1 MEPIAHHGIDGE
13 IVTADNFF
21 QIPRIMGVLNV
32 TPDSFSDGGA
42 YPSTDR
48 ALARALEMVE
58 EGATLIDIGGESTRP
73 GSDRV
78 DATEQKRRIL
88 DVVEQ
93 VGSAIP
99 DDVIVSVDTTLSEVA
114 RAALDAGA
122 GMVNDISAGRD
133 DPGMFPLIAER
144 GVPCC
149 LMHMQ
154 GTPKTMQD
162 DPQYSDAVGEVR
174 EFLAERA
181 EAAQQA
187 GVEPGQVIVDP
198 GIGFGK
204 RTVHNL
210 QLIAQL
216 NKIVELG
223 YPVLLGTSRKR
234 FMGEISGA
242 ADPGQRMPATVVTT
256 GWGLC
261 AGARIFRVHDVWQNR
276 QALDLT
282 QALLSEEGGS
292 GSV

>member
-1 MEPIAHHGIDGE
+1 MIERD
-13 IVTADNFF
+13 FF
-21 QIPRIMGVLNV
+21 QTPRIMGILNV

-73 GSDRV
+73 GADRV
-78 DATEQKRRIL
+78 DAAEQKRRIL

-93 VGSAIP
+93 VSGTVP
-99 DDVIVSVDTTLSEVA
+99 GEVLVSVDTTLSEVA

-122 GMVNDISAGRD
+122 GMVNDVSAGRD
-133 DPGMFPLIAER
+133 DPEIFSLVAER
-144 GVPCC
+144 GVPYC

-162 DPQYSDAVGEVR
+162 DPQYSDVIKEVR

-187 GVEPGQVIVDP
+187 GVESRNIIVDP

-204 RTVHNL
+204 RTAHNL

-234 FMGEISGA
+234 FMGEIFGA
-242 ADPGQRMPATVVTT
+242 SDPGQRVPATVVTT

-261 AGARIFRVHDVWQNR
+261 TGARIFRVHDVWQNR
-276 QALDLT
+276 QALDLA
-282 QALLSEEGGS
+282 QALLAEES
-292 GSV
+292 D

>member
-1 MEPIAHHGIDGE
+1 MSD
-13 IVTADNFF
+13 FF
-21 QIPRIMGVLNV
+21 QTPRIMGILNV

-73 GSDRV
+73 GADRV
-78 DATEQKRRIL
+78 DAAEQKRRIL

-93 VGSAIP
+93 VSGTVPGEAL
-99 DDVIVSVDTTLSEVA
+99 VSVDTTLSEVA

-122 GMVNDISAGRD
+122 GMVNDVSAGRD
-133 DPGMFPLIAER
+133 DPEILSLVAER
-144 GVPCC
+144 GVPYC

-162 DPQYSDAVGEVR
+162 DPRYADVVEEVR

-181 EAAQQA
+181 EVAQQA
-187 GVEPGQVIVDP
+187 GVEPGKIIVDP

-204 RTVHNL
+204 RTAHNL

-216 NKIVELG
+216 NRIVELG

-234 FMGEISGA
+234 FMGEVSGA
-242 ADPGQRMPATVVTT
+242 SDPGQRVPATVVAT
-256 GWGLC
+256 GWGLR

-276 QALDLT
+276 QALDLV
-282 QALLSEEGGS
+282 QALLAEEGD
-292 GSV
+292 

>member
-1 MEPIAHHGIDGE
+1 MKD
-13 IVTADNFF
+13 FF
-21 QIPRIMGVLNV
+21 QTPRIMGILNV

-42 YPSTDR
+42 YPSTSR

-73 GSDRV
+73 GADRV
-78 DATEQKRRIL
+78 DAEEQKRRIL

-93 VGSAIP
+93 VSGVAP
-99 DDVIVSVDTTLSEVA
+99 EGVVVSVDTTLSEVA
-114 RAALDAGA
+114 RSALDAGA

-133 DPGMFPLIAER
+133 DPEMFALVAER
-144 GVPCC
+144 GVPYC

-162 DPQYSDAVGEVR
+162 NPQYSNVVKEVR
-174 EFLAERA
+174 EFLGERA

-187 GVEPGQVIVDP
+187 GVKPVKIIVDP

-204 RTVHNL
+204 RTEHNL

-216 NKIVELG
+216 SKIVELG

-234 FMGEISGA
+234 FMGEISDA
-242 ADPGQRMPATVVTT
+242 SDPGQRVPATVVTT

-261 AGARIFRVHDVWQNR
+261 AGACIFRVHDVWENR

-282 QALLSEEGGS
+282 QALLKEEGG
-292 GSV
+292 

>member
-1 MEPIAHHGIDGE
+1 MKD
-13 IVTADNFF
+13 FF
-21 QIPRIMGVLNV
+21 QIPRIMGILNV

-78 DATEQKRRIL
+78 DAEEQKRRIL

-93 VGSAIP
+93 VSGTVP
-99 DDVIVSVDTTLSEVA
+99 EGVIVSVDTTLSGVA
-114 RAALDAGA
+114 RSALDAGA

-133 DPGMFPLIAER
+133 DPGMFALVAER
-144 GVPCC
+144 GVPYC

-162 DPQYSDAVGEVR
+162 DPQYSDVIQEVR
-174 EFLAERA
+174 EFLGERA
-181 EAAQQA
+181 DAAKQA
-187 GVEPGQVIVDP
+187 GVNSENIVLDP

-204 RTVHNL
+204 RTEHNL
-210 QLIAQL
+210 RLIAQL
-216 NKIVELG
+216 NKIVDLG

-242 ADPGQRMPATVVTT
+242 SDPGQRVPATVVTT

-261 AGARIFRVHDVWQNR
+261 AGARIFRVHDVWENR
-276 QALDLT
+276 QALDLA
-282 QALLSEEGGS
+282 QALLAEEGA
-292 GSV
+292 

>member
-1 MEPIAHHGIDGE
+1 MKD
-13 IVTADNFF
+13 FF
-21 QIPRIMGVLNV
+21 QIPRIMGILNV

-78 DATEQKRRIL
+78 DAEEQKRRIL

-93 VGSAIP
+93 VSGTVP
-99 DDVIVSVDTTLSEVA
+99 EGVIVSVDTTLSGVA
-114 RAALDAGA
+114 RSALDAGA
-122 GMVNDISAGRD
+122 SMVNDISAGRD
-133 DPGMFPLIAER
+133 DPGMFALVAER
-144 GVPCC
+144 GVPYC

-162 DPQYSDAVGEVR
+162 DPQYSDVIQEVR
-174 EFLAERA
+174 EFLGERA
-181 EAAQQA
+181 DAAKQA
-187 GVEPGQVIVDP
+187 GVNSENIVLDP

-204 RTVHNL
+204 RTEHNL
-210 QLIAQL
+210 RLIAQL
-216 NKIVELG
+216 NKIVDLG

-242 ADPGQRMPATVVTT
+242 SDPGQRVPATVVTT

-261 AGARIFRVHDVWQNR
+261 AGARIFRVHDVWENR
-276 QALDLT
+276 QALDLA
-282 QALLSEEGGS
+282 QALLAEEGA
-292 GSV
+292 